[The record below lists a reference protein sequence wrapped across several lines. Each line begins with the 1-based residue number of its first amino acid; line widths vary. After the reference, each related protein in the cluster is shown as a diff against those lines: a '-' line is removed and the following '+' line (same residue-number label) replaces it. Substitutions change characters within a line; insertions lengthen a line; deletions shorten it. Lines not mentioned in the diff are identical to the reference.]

1 MVWDNFFSCRVFNCF
16 SVWVKNDYRLLGLLL
31 MFLIFLVVD
40 NIVLFIDLFVG
51 IKM

>member
-1 MVWDNFFSCRVFNCF
+1 MVWDNFFSCRVFDCF
-16 SVWVKNDYRLLGLLL
+16 CDSVWVYRLWGLLL

-40 NIVLFIDLFVG
+40 NIVLFIDLLVG